1 MEQLMAT
8 QRGANENI
16 NRQLPAYLPKRSDI
30 SNLIQK
36 ELGNI
41 ALESNNKPRKR
52 LKWHTPLEVYSWLA
66 QNQDKPLNL
75 GEVVFGSRI

>member
-1 MEQLMAT
+1 MKQLMAT

-41 ALESNNKPRKR
+41 ALESNNKPRKDSSGIHH
-52 LKWHTPLEVYSWLA
+52 LKSI
-66 QNQDKPLNL
+66 L
-75 GEVVFGSRI
+75 GLRKTRTSR